1 MLFLRIS
8 KKYWDLSWF
17 SSNNR
22 VDKKQITCDKI
33 DDYQSIIIFFFKWIF
48 NNLFYGDEEKKK
60 RFWICERRMNLRYI
74 IRKYIF
80 FLSR

>member
-22 VDKKQITCDKI
+22 VDKKQITYDKI
-33 DDYQSIIIFFFKWIF
+33 DDYQNIIIFFLKWIF
-48 NNLFYGDEEKKK
+48 NNLFYGDEGKKK
-60 RFWICERRMNLRYI
+60 KILDLWKKNELKIHHKKVY
-74 IRKYIF
+74 F
-80 FLSR
+80 FS